1 MYLVME
7 HLCSVGAILMALPEE
22 ANRQEIMHGGKE
34 VTAMPT
40 VRKGVAS
47 AQTETVCSVSGRE
60 QSETVRERERE
71 GKRVRACVAYSVS
84 FFLAS
89 RIEMCVSG
97 VGNEPQREEQRG
109 GSRPLRTE
117 QPYRT
122 DDGGGGRK
130 EKGARVLSPSLSL
143 CGALL
148 GVRPSVRRRERFP
161 CSASPSLSPRC
172 VGNNFFRECR
182 RPSSLSL
189 SLSRPP
195 SPSICFP
202 FREERGE
209 WGLAPRERRTG
220 GRGGGKK
227 K

>member
-109 GSRPLRTE
+109 EGAGLFVRSNHIGRTTAAE
-117 QPYRT
+117 E
-122 DDGGGGRK
+122 GRRK
-130 EKGARVLSPSLSL
+130 ARAFSLSL
-143 CGALL
+143 SVALFL
-148 GVRPSVRRRERFP
+148 ESVRPSVAGSAFP
-161 CSASPSLSPRC
+161 ARPLLLSLPAASATT
-172 VGNNFFRECR
+172 FFASAGAL
-182 RPSSLSL
+182 PLSLSL
-189 SLSRPP
+189 SLVLLPP
-195 SPSICFP
+195 PFAFPSEK
-202 FREERGE
+202 REESGD
-209 WGLAPRERRTG
+209 
-220 GRGGGKK
+220 
-227 K
+227 